1 MAATKNGAIRAFIT
15 PYYVR
20 KNEIRYGLLTRTTVD
35 VVKWANFAID
45 QNANQ
50 QVVNRWDIQVF
61 VGMCEKLIN
70 EGKLQYNDAKTS
82 ITDVKSE
89 QKSETFLLQ

>member
-15 PYYVR
+15 PYYVCESATKER
-20 KNEIRYGLLTRTTVD
+20 NSLWTSDPNTTVD

-50 QVVNRWDIQVF
+50 QVVNR
-61 VGMCEKLIN
+61 
-70 EGKLQYNDAKTS
+70 
-82 ITDVKSE
+82 
-89 QKSETFLLQ
+89 